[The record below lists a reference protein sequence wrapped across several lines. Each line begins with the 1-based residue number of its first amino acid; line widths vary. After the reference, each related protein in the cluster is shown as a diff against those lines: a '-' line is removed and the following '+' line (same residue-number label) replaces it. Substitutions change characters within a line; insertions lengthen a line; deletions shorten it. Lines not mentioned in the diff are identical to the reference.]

1 MNYELTA
8 NRADCFS
15 MVGLSR
21 EFAVL
26 SGKEARYPDISVKEC
41 DTPIDGKV
49 KVSIDD
55 EELCSRYA
63 ARLLLNVKIGK
74 SPMWMQQRLRKS
86 GVRPI
91 NNVVDA
97 TNYTMIELGIP
108 LPCPMT
114 AIKVRRPSPHRPPG
128 QSR

>member
-1 MNYELTA
+1 
-8 NRADCFS
+8 

-97 TNYTMIELGIP
+97 TNHSM
-108 LPCPMT
+108 PMT
-114 AIKVRRPSPHRPPG
+114 TIKSPAITSSPAGPKPMKP
-128 QSR
+128 

>member
-1 MNYELTA
+1 
-8 NRADCFS
+8 

-26 SGKEARYPDISVKEC
+26 SGKEAHYPDISVKEC

-55 EELCSRYA
+55 DELCSRYT

-97 TNYTMIELGIP
+97 TNYTMIELASLSMLMTTIKSP
-108 LPCPMT
+108 AIISLPAGLRLTKP
-114 AIKVRRPSPHRPPG
+114 
-128 QSR
+128 